1 MSTYRDVQ
9 AAFVE
14 ELRSIMEFGEHVEV
28 RGQSTRELRARLIEI
43 IDIRAR
49 YVVVPHR
56 HNNVFASIAESMWV
70 ISGRNDLRYLGAY
83 LKRAHE
89 FSDDGITWRAGYGPR
104 LRDWNGIDQL
114 AEVVAILRA
123 DPSSRRAVASIFDP
137 DRDFVS
143 SKDIPCNNW
152 LHFLIRDGRLD
163 LHVAARSTDVW
174 WGFSGI
180 NAFEWTLLLEM
191 MAHWLDQEPGRL
203 IFFSSSMHL
212 YQQHFESAAQLLQQ
226 MGHAGE
232 GRSHASTAPLAFN
245 TPWESFPAELDEWM
259 RIETGIRSGESLEAL
274 NCALTDPLL
283 TAYARMID
291 LFWAFKR
298 GADDADL
305 ERRLSGIGDSR
316 LMIAAAEHLG
326 RPYRLRH

>member
-1 MSTYRDVQ
+1 
-9 AAFVE
+9 
-14 ELRSIMEFGEHVEV
+14 
-28 RGQSTRELRARLIEI
+28 
-43 IDIRAR
+43 
-49 YVVVPHR
+49 
-56 HNNVFASIAESMWV
+56 
-70 ISGRNDLRYLGAY
+70 
-83 LKRAHE
+83 
-89 FSDDGITWRAGYGPR
+89 
-104 LRDWNGIDQL
+104 
-114 AEVVAILRA
+114 
-123 DPSSRRAVASIFDP
+123 
-137 DRDFVS
+137 
-143 SKDIPCNNW
+143 
-152 LHFLIRDGRLD
+152 
-163 LHVAARSTDVW
+163 
-174 WGFSGI
+174 
-180 NAFEWTLLLEM
+180 M

>member
-1 MSTYRDVQ
+1 MSIYRDVQ

-14 ELRSIMEFGEHVEV
+14 ELRSIMEFGDHVEV

-43 IDIRAR
+43 RDIRAR
-49 YVVVPHR
+49 CVVVPHR

-70 ISGRNDLRYLGAY
+70 ISGRNDLGYLGAY

-89 FSDDGITWRAGYGPR
+89 FSDDRITWRAGYGPR

-123 DPSSRRAVASIFDP
+123 DPSSRRAVVSIFDP

-191 MAHWLDQEPGRL
+191 MAHWLDQEPGHL
-203 IFFSSSMHL
+203 MFFSSSMHL
-212 YQQHFESAAQLLQQ
+212 YQRHFEPATRLLQQ
-226 MGHAGE
+226 MGDTGE
-232 GRSHASTAPLAFN
+232 AHGQDGTAPLAFK
-245 TPWESFPAELDEWM
+245 TSWHDFPAELDEWM
-259 RIETGIRSGESLEAL
+259 RIETGIRSGDSLEAL
-274 NCALTDPLL
+274 NSVLTDPLL

-305 ERRLSGIGDSR
+305 EGRLGGIGDSR
-316 LMIAAAEHLG
+316 LMMAAAEHLG
-326 RPYRLRH
+326 RPDRLRH